1 MGGGMTLETLQV
13 IIEAQTKPYRDEV
26 EKLKKQTTSAAS
38 HVERQTAKMKKS
50 FGGLGKVVTSVLGVG
65 AIVAFAKSCIDLGS
79 DLAEVQNVVNV
90 SFGKMSG
97 AVDAF
102 AKNAITQFG
111 LSELTAKKYMGTY
124 GAMAKAFGVTGE
136 AGYQMSAAITG
147 LTGDVASFYNL
158 STDEAYTKLKSIFT
172 GETESLKDLG
182 VVMTQTAL
190 DQYALNNGFG
200 KTTAKMTEQEKV
212 MLRYQFVMS
221 SLADASGDFA
231 RTSTSWANQVRVLS
245 LQFESLKATIGQ
257 GLINAFTPVIRVINT
272 ILAKLQTLAA
282 YFKAFTVALFGDAGG
297 SSDIADSMD
306 SAAGSSGAVA
316 DNMDKAAGAAKKMK
330 EYTLGIDE
338 LNVLNPDEGSG
349 GSGGGAGGGG
359 SLDFGDMSGEL
370 FGEVT
375 VNQEIE
381 KAVERLRKAI
391 DAIKEL
397 AKPTTDALKRL
408 WNEGLSLLGK
418 FTWTAL
424 EGFWNYFLVPLGS
437 WVLGEGFPRF
447 IDITNNFLKTID
459 WEAINEALRNFWKAL
474 EPFAESVGKGLL
486 DFYEDLS
493 KVGAAFI
500 NTVVPGGLNALADAL
515 NKIDS
520 DQAKAIGYGLGVIAT
535 SILTFKITKSILD
548 FFDKLKGVILAAGGA
563 SAFGIT
569 LTLSL
574 VAATGVSW
582 ATALDLLDRYENG
595 TDEEK
600 KEIELGWDKNKQ
612 DSINKNKWGMG
623 NRYGQMADS
632 TEAYTNDNAYKK
644 QLEYVESLPGK
655 VKEWFNQNLKD
666 TEDWLNE
673 LNTRRDEE
681 SRDFQ
686 TWIEDKKTSAKQN
699 WEEIQTWWDNTIGG
713 WWDEHV
719 SPWFTVEKWSG
730 IYDSIKTG
738 LKTKWDETAGAWL
751 EDVGEWWDND
761 VSPWFTIEKWS
772 ELYENVKASLKT
784 KWDETVGVWVSD
796 IPNWWNTHVAPWFTA
811 ERWSQLYNDIKVQ
824 LKKKWDSTAGE
835 WGNNIKSWWNLHVS
849 PWFTAKKWSDLYET
863 VKTKLKETW
872 DNTVG
877 EWSSGISSWWDEH
890 VAPWFTVEK
899 WLDIY
904 KSVKESLGTTW
915 TNTVTDWKKNIE
927 DWWKEDVEKWFKLE
941 TWTDMMKRV
950 PDAFTEIFKGAV
962 NAARNQLNRLI
973 DWLNE
978 KLNFSFDGLEIL
990 GEEIIPAFSI
1000 QLFTIPHIPEFATGG
1015 FPEDGL
1021 FMANHGEVVGKF
1033 SNGRTAVANNEQII
1047 DGIQRGVEYA
1057 NLEQNALLKEQN
1069 ELLRAL
1075 LEKDTVIQMDS
1086 REVGRTMDKS
1096 YQRRGYTF
1104 RPTY

>member
-1 MGGGMTLETLQV
+1 MGEGMTLEKLRV
-13 IIEAQTKPYRDEV
+13 IIEAYTKPYRDEL
-26 EKLKKQTTSAAS
+26 EKIKQQTTKATN

-50 FGGLGKVVTSVLGVG
+50 FGGLGRVVASVLGVG
-65 AIVAFAKSCIDLGS
+65 AIVAFGKSCVKLGS
-79 DLAEVQNVVNV
+79 DLAEVQNVVDV
-90 SFGKMSG
+90 TFGKMSG
-97 AVDAF
+97 AVNAF
-102 AKNAITQFG
+102 SKNAITQFG

-124 GAMAKAFGVTGE
+124 GAMAKSFGIVGE

-172 GETESLKDLG
+172 GETESLKELG

-245 LQFESLKATIGQ
+245 LQFQSLKATIGQ

-297 SSDIADSMD
+297 SSNIADSME

-338 LNVLNPDEGSG
+338 LNVLNPDEGNG

-381 KAVERLRKAI
+381 AAVERLRKAI

-408 WNEGLSLLGK
+408 WNEGLSLLGN

-424 EGFWNYFLVPLGS
+424 EDFWNYFLVPLGS
-437 WVLGEGFPRF
+437 WTLGEGFPRF
-447 IDITNNFLKTID
+447 IDITNDFLKAVD
-459 WEAINEALRNFWKAL
+459 WDAINEALRNFWKAL
-474 EPFAESVGKGLL
+474 EPFAEKVGEGLL
-486 DFYEDLS
+486 DFYKDLS
-493 KVGAAFI
+493 NIGANFI
-500 NTVVPGGLNALADAL
+500 NAVVPGGLNALADAL
-515 NKIDS
+515 KKIDS
-520 DQAKAIGYGLGVIAT
+520 EQAKAIGYGIGVIAT
-535 SILTFKITKSILD
+535 SLLTLKVTKSILD
-548 FFDKLKGVILAAGGA
+548 FFDKLKGVILAAGG
-563 SAFGIT
+563 SSTFGIT

-574 VAATGVSW
+574 IAATGVSW
-582 ATALDLLDRYENG
+582 TTALELLDRYENG
-595 TDEEK
+595 IDEEK
-600 KEIELGWDKNKQ
+600 KEIEVGWDKNKEESK
-612 DSINKNKWGMG
+612 DKNKWGMG
-623 NRYGQMADS
+623 NRYGQMAASAD
-632 TEAYTNDNAYKK
+632 AYQNDNAYTK
-644 QLEYVESLPGK
+644 QYDYVKSLPGK
-655 VKEWFNQNLKD
+655 IKECFDQNLKD

-673 LNTRRDEE
+673 LDKQREKE
-681 SRDFQ
+681 SSDFQ
-686 TWIEDKKTSAKQN
+686 TWIEDKKSNAKQN
-699 WEEIQTWWDNTIGG
+699 WEEIQTWWDNTIGS

-719 SPWFTVEKWSG
+719 APWFTTEKWLG
-730 IYDSIKTG
+730 
-738 LKTKWDETAGAWL
+738 
-751 EDVGEWWDND
+751 
-761 VSPWFTIEKWS
+761 
-772 ELYENVKASLKT
+772 LYESVKTSLKT
-784 KWDETVGVWVSD
+784 KWDETVAVWISD
-796 IPNWWNTHVAPWFTA
+796 IQNWWNTHVSPWFTAEKWSELYENIKTSLKSKWDETAGQWGTDLGDWWNTHVSPWFTA
-811 ERWSQLYNDIKVQ
+811 ERWSQLYNDIKEQ
-824 LKKKWDSTAGE
+824 LRIKWDSTVGE
-835 WGNNIKSWWNLHVS
+835 WGNNIKTWWNQHVA
-849 PWFTAKKWSDLYET
+849 PWFTAKKWSDLYQT

-877 EWSSGISSWWDEH
+877 EWITNIQTWWDEH
-890 VAPWFTVEK
+890 VAPWFTTEK

-904 KSVKESLGTTW
+904 RSVKESLGTTW

-950 PDAFTEIFKGAV
+950 PDAFKETFRGAV
-962 NAARNQLNRLI
+962 NAAVDQLNRLI
-973 DWLNE
+973 DWLND

-990 GEEIIPAFSI
+990 GEEIIPAFSV
-1000 QLFTIPHIPEFATGG
+1000 QLFTIPHIPQFATGG

-1021 FMANHGEVVGKF
+1021 FMANHGELVGKF
-1033 SNGRTAVANNEQII
+1033 SNGRTAVANNEQITQ
-1047 DGIQRGVEYA
+1047 GIKEAVIEGMSIVMASYNGNGEPITIETHVE
-1057 NLEQNALLKEQN
+1057 
-1069 ELLRAL
+1069 
-1075 LEKDTVIQMDS
+1075 MD
-1086 REVGRTMDKS
+1086 GRTIVKQTDKVQS
-1096 YQRRGYTF
+1096 RKGFNFKNPQTI
-1104 RPTY
+1104 